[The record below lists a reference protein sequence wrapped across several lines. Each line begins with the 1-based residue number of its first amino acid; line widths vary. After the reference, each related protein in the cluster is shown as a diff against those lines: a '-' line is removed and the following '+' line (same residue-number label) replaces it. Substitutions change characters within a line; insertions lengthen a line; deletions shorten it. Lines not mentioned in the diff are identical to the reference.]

1 VPDKKTTNAGKIVAI
16 TGPVVDVSFEGAALP
31 DILNALEV
39 ENKFLKKKIVLE
51 VSQLIGDN
59 SVRAIAMDS
68 TDGLVRGQEVIDT
81 GGQITVPVG
90 EEILGRMFNL
100 LGEPIDE
107 LGDVEFKDRWQIHRE
122 APPVTEQQ
130 TEIEIL
136 ETGIKVIDLLA
147 PFSKGG
153 KIGFSGGAG
162 VGKTVLVMELIR
174 NFAIE
179 QKGLSVFAGVGERTR
194 EGNDLWLDMKEAG
207 VIENTALVFGQMNEP
222 PGARFRIGLSAI
234 TMAE

>member
-1 VPDKKTTNAGKIVAI
+1 MPDKKTTNAGKIVAI

-136 ETGIKVIDLLA
+136 ETGIKVID
-147 PFSKGG
+147 
-153 KIGFSGGAG
+153 
-162 VGKTVLVMELIR
+162 
-174 NFAIE
+174 
-179 QKGLSVFAGVGERTR
+179 
-194 EGNDLWLDMKEAG
+194 
-207 VIENTALVFGQMNEP
+207 
-222 PGARFRIGLSAI
+222 
-234 TMAE
+234 